1 MGGPDNPL
9 ETMVKLGADTFAES
23 RLVYEIVT
31 GIVHS
36 FRLVLERIA
45 PK

>member
-1 MGGPDNPL
+1 MGGLDDPL
-9 ETMVKLGADTFAES
+9 ETMIKLGADTFAES
-23 RLVYEIVT
+23 RLVCEIVT
-31 GIVHS
+31 GIVRS